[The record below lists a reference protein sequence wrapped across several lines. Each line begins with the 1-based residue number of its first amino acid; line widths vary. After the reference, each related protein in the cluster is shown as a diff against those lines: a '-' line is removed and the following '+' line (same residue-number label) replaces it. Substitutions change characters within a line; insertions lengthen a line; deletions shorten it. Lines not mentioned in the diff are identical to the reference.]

1 MSTFRINKKI
11 KENNTNKSSVKP
23 LNLNT
28 SAMSIRPPHTL
39 PTLDFVG
46 RHETLLSSGI
56 TSPVKG
62 SKIRD
67 KQPEN
72 QGLLVNNYAKVITVR
87 RDTTPIRN
95 KLYHY
100 YLDRFKEPIIV
111 DKFKFCTEQ
120 KISTVFSSNGY
131 NQWFSTFAQNEL
143 SFKKA
148 LFDKVAFN
156 FLSLSTDC
164 CFYTDFSG
172 VYTLNTKLVDNQLV
186 ASSNKRVSKATIDF
200 NIESNYI
207 NMRIYS
213 AKTQSYV
220 NIRLRP
226 PLRYRPAY
234 GDWVFDE
241 DVNIF
246 DLLSPTEYAKIV
258 DCCNLNN
265 IEIL

>member
-72 QGLLVNNYAKVITVR
+72 QGLLVNNYAKVITIR

-111 DKFKFCTEQ
+111 DKF
-120 KISTVFSSNGY
+120 
-131 NQWFSTFAQNEL
+131 
-143 SFKKA
+143 
-148 LFDKVAFN
+148 
-156 FLSLSTDC
+156 
-164 CFYTDFSG
+164 
-172 VYTLNTKLVDNQLV
+172 
-186 ASSNKRVSKATIDF
+186 
-200 NIESNYI
+200 
-207 NMRIYS
+207 
-213 AKTQSYV
+213 
-220 NIRLRP
+220 
-226 PLRYRPAY
+226 
-234 GDWVFDE
+234 
-241 DVNIF
+241 
-246 DLLSPTEYAKIV
+246 
-258 DCCNLNN
+258 
-265 IEIL
+265 